1 MSFTNQ
7 IKLHSD
13 DRQGYT
19 VLKQRLFFGDASFD
33 YTEDTGT
40 TFEAEYNGRSIFVSS
55 VCDGHAGYMTSYSV
69 TSMMQRLFLQSVEE
83 ESSDLEATLR
93 LLFQKITAEVLKIKA
108 QLGIS
113 GTTCNVTVID
123 TQNEKVVVA
132 SLGDSPTLIYDKNND
147 GAHFLEWQS
156 EDQDCAD
163 EKEIERMVQV
173 HKDNGDIMATSKTV
187 VFEVEVDGIGT
198 GVFRNR
204 KSMCMTHAS
213 FGDFSNQY
221 YPGVV
226 TTVPRIYTRPW
237 TRGKVLIQCSDGL
250 MEWLDH
256 RKRGIQPQTEFRAQE
271 IASHLNICKND
282 ENIAHT
288 LHEMQIDSMY
298 TTKLEAHPSRPDATR
313 EWVVTTFDN
322 HLTNVFIWRN

>member
-1 MSFTNQ
+1 MQF
-7 IKLHSD
+7 LFHSD
-13 DRQGYT
+13 TRQGYT
-19 VLKQRLFFGDASFD
+19 VVKQRLLFGDASFD
-33 YTEDTGT
+33 YTEDTGI
-40 TFEAEYNGRSIFVSS
+40 TFEAEYNGRRIFVSS

-108 QLGIS
+108 QLGLS

-123 TQNEKVVVA
+123 AQNEQVVVA

-147 GAHFLEWQS
+147 GAHFLEWKS
-156 EDQDCAD
+156 VDQDCAD
-163 EKEIERMVQV
+163 KDEIERMVQV

-187 VFEVEVDGIGT
+187 VYEVEVAGIGT

-204 KSMCMTHAS
+204 KSMCMLHAS

-256 RKRGIQPQTEFRAQE
+256 RKRGIQPQAEFRAQE
-271 IASHLNICKND
+271 IASQLDVCEND
-282 ENIAHT
+282 ENIAYT

-298 TTKLEAHPSRPDATR
+298 TTKLDAHPSKIDTTR
-313 EWVVTTFDN
+313 EWVSTTFDN
-322 HLTNVFIWRN
+322 HITNVFTWRK

>member
-1 MSFTNQ
+1 MQF
-7 IKLHSD
+7 LFHSD
-13 DRQGYT
+13 ARQGYT
-19 VLKQRLFFGDASFD
+19 VVKQRLLFGDASFD
-33 YTEDTGT
+33 YTEDTGI
-40 TFEAEYNGRSIFVSS
+40 TFEAEYNGRRIFVSS

-108 QLGIS
+108 QLGLS

-123 TQNEKVVVA
+123 AQNEQVVVA

-147 GAHFLEWQS
+147 GAHFLEWKS
-156 EDQDCAD
+156 VDQDCAD
-163 EKEIERMVQV
+163 KDEIERMVQV

-187 VFEVEVDGIGT
+187 VYEVEVAGIGT

-204 KSMCMTHAS
+204 KSMCMLHAS
-213 FGDFSNQY
+213 FGDFYNQY

-256 RKRGIQPQTEFRAQE
+256 RKRGIQPQAEFRAQE
-271 IASHLNICKND
+271 IASQLDVCEND

-298 TTKLEAHPSRPDATR
+298 TTKLDAHPSKIDTTR
-313 EWVVTTFDN
+313 EWVSTTFDN
-322 HLTNVFIWRN
+322 HITNVFTWRK